1 MPYFIWEDNLSV
13 GVKDF
18 DDEHKVLISYINK
31 LHMALISGEAAES
44 VYGILDGLV
53 EYTEKHFGH
62 EEKLMESE
70 DYPGLPGQIKEHEVF
85 VDKIRGFK
93 KQMEAGKINFSLEL
107 MAFLRD
113 WLMNHIKVVDKA
125 YSEFFSKKGII

>member
-1 MPYFIWEDNLSV
+1 MPYFTWEDDLSV

-18 DDEHKVLISYINK
+18 DDEHKILISCINK
-31 LHMALISGEAAES
+31 LHTGLIAGDASDS
-44 VYGILDGLV
+44 INLILDGLI

-70 DYPGLPGQIKEHEVF
+70 DYPGLSGQQKEHELF
-85 VDKIRGFK
+85 VDKIISFK
-93 KQMEAGKINFSLEL
+93 KQIESGKISFSLEL

-113 WLMNHIKVVDKA
+113 WLTNHIKVVDKA
-125 YSEFFSKKGII
+125 YSEFFSKRGIS